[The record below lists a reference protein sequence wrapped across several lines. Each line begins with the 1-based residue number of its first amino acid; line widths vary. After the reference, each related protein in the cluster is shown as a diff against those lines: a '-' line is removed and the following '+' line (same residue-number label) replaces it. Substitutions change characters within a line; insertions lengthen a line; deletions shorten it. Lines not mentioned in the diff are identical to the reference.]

1 MNLRFLLA
9 TLLFV
14 TLAGALAPVTSADE
28 GQPSAQQFYDQGMQH
43 FASGEYE
50 PAKQAFRQVDS
61 AQLSADD
68 RMTMWKTIQEIDRR
82 LHPQMTA
89 SQLLEEADEAFA
101 AKRWGDARESYDQ
114 VSKQKDATGK
124 QKTLALTRLGDI
136 RRITRP
142 NKARMRALIGKAK
155 KDIEAGRFDEAE
167 AKLNKIKAS
176 GVDLGWYDHDVIKK
190 QLKTIA
196 EQKQQVAQVSDPTDA
211 SPGAPAQ
218 SALTGGD
225 DTGGTAPPLSPRNR
239 LLESFKLRA
248 QLRVHEAKQAE
259 GHGEYELAR
268 DRYVKALGFDPGNE
282 DARAGAERT
291 TQLAAQRAAPT
302 SALEHQNRIRKLQVQ
317 KAKAQFESLMKD
329 ARDLQQQQKFTQALN
344 SVQQAKIVLDRREEL
359 LARADY
365 NALRGRAEALDIE
378 IGEQQRNKEGQRKTD
393 IERAQQQEQQKALAV
408 EHERIQRDV
417 QDKLHKA
424 RNFQMERKY
433 EDALAM
439 VRQAQ
444 FLDPNNPAIP
454 LLQDMIEYDHAID
467 QSQQIRNQRSR
478 NIVKHSIDNAEA
490 TIPPTEIMLYPSEW
504 PEITRRRLGGALRTE
519 DSDINRATELKMRKA
534 IPIDFGNS
542 EFESTI
548 QYLRGNTGADIVV
561 NWQALSEEGNIERD
575 APVTMTLR
583 SVPADRALKLILKQ
597 VSTFDAQIDYNI
609 EGGIVHISTKDDL
622 SATTLTRVYDIRDVL
637 VQVPNFTNAPEFD
650 LAKTLSRTSGEG
662 GGGGGGGGG
671 ELFGSEDTEEGEQP
685 SRSETVIN
693 ILDLIR
699 TNVGDFDEWYGNGGT
714 VSSLTE
720 LNGNL
725 IVKTTPEN
733 HVAMFKLLSQLRET
747 SAIQVSVETRFLLI
761 DQNYFEEIGAD
772 IDLFVD
778 PVGGN
783 FGPITVNQD
792 TFGITAAPST
802 GLPGSFLAAG
812 FGGEGGIGGDGGPIV
827 PLPSTGRS
835 LNFSMSYID
844 DIQVSLLVRATQA
857 QRRSISLTAPRLTL
871 MNGQSAFI
879 FIANQIAFISDVE
892 PISEGVGFDPT
903 LDVVQSGIGLSVE
916 ATVSADRRYVT
927 MTVEPNI
934 STVAQPIRRIPQ
946 TLIVEAPDTGTDDG
960 DGENNEMLVSAFIE
974 APETQTA
981 QLRTTVHVP
990 DRGTLVMGGQRIV
1003 GEIEVESGV
1012 PILRDIPILSRLFTN
1027 RSTSK
1032 DERTLLI
1039 LIKPTIIIPTEAEE
1053 RLWPGLIDNPM
1064 EYDVG
1069 KRSSY

>member
-14 TLAGALAPVTSADE
+14 TLAGALAPVTLADE
-28 GQPSAQQFYDQGMQH
+28 GQPGAQQLYDQGMQH
-43 FASGEYE
+43 FARSEYE

-89 SQLLEEADEAFA
+89 AQLLEEADKAFA
-101 AKRWGDARESYDQ
+101 AKQWGDARESYDQ
-114 VSKQKDATGK
+114 ISKQKDATGK

-142 NKARMRALIGKAK
+142 NKARMRALIGKAQ
-155 KDIEAGRFDEAE
+155 KDIEAGRFDEAG

-196 EQKQQVAQVSDPTDA
+196 EQKQQVTQVSDPTDA
-211 SPGAPAQ
+211 SPVAPAQ
-218 SALTGGD
+218 SAPTGGD
-225 DTGGTAPPLSPRNR
+225 DTSGTAPPPSPRNR

-259 GHGEYELAR
+259 DHGEYELAR
-268 DRYVKALGFDPGNE
+268 DRYVKALDFDPGNE

-291 TQLAAQRAAPT
+291 TQITAQRAAPT

-329 ARDLQQQQKFTQALN
+329 ARNLQQQQKFTQALN

-365 NALRGRAEALDIE
+365 NELRGRAEALDIE

-408 EHERIQRDV
+408 EHERIQREV

-467 QSQQIRNQRSR
+467 QSQQIRNQRAR

-490 TIPPTEIMLYPSEW
+490 TIPPTEIMVYPSEW

-519 DSDINRATELKMRKA
+519 DSDINRETELKLRKA

-597 VSTFDAQIDYNI
+597 VSTFDAEIDYNI

-622 SATTLTRVYDIRDVL
+622 SATTITRVYDIRDVL
-637 VQVPNFTNAPEFD
+637 IQVPNFTNAPEFD
-650 LAKTLSRTSGEG
+650 IAETLSRTSGEG
-662 GGGGGGGGG
+662 GGGGGSSS
-671 ELFGSEDTEEGEQP
+671 LSLDEDTEGDEQP
-685 SRSETVIN
+685 SRGETITN

-699 TNVGDFDEWYGNGGT
+699 NTIGDPEEWAPMG
-714 VSSLTE
+714 VISSLTE

-733 HVAMFKLLSQLRET
+733 HLAMFKLLSQLRET

-772 IDLFVD
+772 IDIFVD

-792 TFGITAAPST
+792 TFGITSAPST

-812 FGGEGGIGGDGGPIV
+812 FGGEGAGSEGGPVV
-827 PLPSTGRS
+827 PLPSTGRA

-844 DIQVSLLVRATQA
+844 DVQVSLLVRATQA

-871 MNGQSAFI
+871 MNGQHAFI

-927 MTVEPNI
+927 MTVEPNL
-934 STVAQPIRRIPQ
+934 STVTQPIRRIPQ
-946 TLIVEAPDTGTDDG
+946 TLVVEAPDTGTEDDE
-960 DGENNEMLVSAFIE
+960 DGEILVSAFIE
-974 APETQTA
+974 APEAQTA

-990 DRGTLVMGGQRIV
+990 DQGTLVMGGQRIV

-1039 LIKPTIIIPTEAEE
+1039 LIKPTIIIPTETEE
-1053 RLWPGLIDNPM
+1053 RLWPGLIDNPT
-1064 EYDVG
+1064 EYDMG
-1069 KRSSY
+1069 KQSSY